1 MVKGNTRFNH
11 LKREYVFP
19 IIEQKLADIK
29 SSYPDAEFLNLGI
42 GDVTLPLAPS
52 ISNAIQQAALN
63 MTKPGQMYGYGPSQG
78 YGFLRKAISSHKYPF
93 LSPEEIFISDGINTD
108 IVNILDLF
116 HSSCRVAIP
125 NPSYPAYLDSNILVG
140 RKRKIVWMPCNEKT
154 GFVPEPA
161 KGKVDL
167 IYLCSPH
174 NPTGVAMTRNR
185 LAAFVSYAKEHDA
198 LLLYDNAYEAFVT
211 SNDVPR
217 SIYEIPGAQDVA
229 IEFCS
234 FSKSAGFTGL
244 RCSYTVIPKTVTAL
258 FGKNRHCLYKIWL
271 KRQSIKFNG
280 VAYPIQKGAEATFK
294 PQGQAELESQISYYL
309 AQAKSLK
316 AGLKAQGYTCFGG
329 EDAPYIWWKTPRKDL
344 SSWDFFDLL
353 LKKCRL
359 ISVPGSGFGT
369 EGTGFIRL
377 SAFTSPE
384 VVEKALKQI
393 KNLNLS

>member
-258 FGKNRHCLYKIWL
+258 FGKNLHCLYKIWL

-280 VAYPIQKGAEATFK
+280 VAYPIQKGQEATFK